1 MTIYPNRQAGLKT
14 AGVCIPSRYLEQFEK
29 GNFRIKGWCNEAH
42 AENLS
47 SKKKKKKHLTLSA
60 FSFHFIIH

>member
-47 SKKKKKKHLTLSA
+47 SKKKKKSI
-60 FSFHFIIH
+60 SRSPRFHFIS